1 MSPVAHIPPQ
11 EQMPPYAASMGQG
24 GLRARVGTASVLVM
38 GLTVVLWLSGCGADV
53 ERQQAGAVADAFT
66 AEVSSDPQAACALL
80 APRTEQSLEEDGE
93 ACARALTREEL
104 PAPGTRT
111 AVNVAGNTA
120 QVRYAEDTVFLS
132 LFDDGWRVTAAG
144 CARTSP
150 DPAVPYDCAVQGS

>member
-1 MSPVAHIPPQ
+1 
-11 EQMPPYAASMGQG
+11 MPPYAASMGQG

-38 GLTVVLWLSGCGADV
+38 GLTVVLWLSACGADV

-132 LFDDGWRVTAAG
+132 LFDDGWRVTAVG
-144 CARTSP
+144 CSRASEHR
-150 DPAVPYDCAVQGS
+150 AEPYDCLVEGG